1 MVKQDCIAV
10 KFCEK
15 TEKRLNFHKV
25 KKKKKEKF
33 RVVSTIIAR
42 SEQMYLAASGRF
54 SHSGSH
60 IIEFFFSFLGGVKIL
75 MYGQRSECFWISH

>member
-42 SEQMYLAASGRF
+42 SEQLYLAASGRF

-60 IIEFFFSFLGGVKIL
+60 IPTFERLYRDLIIYPEWSLFS
-75 MYGQRSECFWISH
+75 